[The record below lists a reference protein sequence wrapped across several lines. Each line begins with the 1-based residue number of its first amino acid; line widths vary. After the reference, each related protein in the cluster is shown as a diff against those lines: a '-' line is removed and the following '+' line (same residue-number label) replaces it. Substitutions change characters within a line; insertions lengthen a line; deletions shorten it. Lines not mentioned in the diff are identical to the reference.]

1 MSRPK
6 FSQQV
11 TIQIPSFL
19 RKHNLLRIAVILF
32 YLPGWPDIK
41 LWHLGESKGIVHF
54 IKTFAKVECP
64 FTRYA
69 SRSWLQF
76 HIIYGI
82 LIIWYYEFRV
92 LSDPENLVRDTLGR
106 VPKSKIGFGRYWTFP
121 CTFKLSRQSVDQL
134 RQENLYL
141 VWLKEC
147 LVPSLKIKTVPG
159 ILRVPSHAAFE
170 TVS

>member
-1 MSRPK
+1 M
-6 FSQQV
+6 
-11 TIQIPSFL
+11 
-19 RKHNLLRIAVILF
+19 
-32 YLPGWPDIK
+32 
-41 LWHLGESKGIVHF
+41 
-54 IKTFAKVECP
+54 ECP

-159 ILRVPSHAAFE
+159 ILRVPSHAVFMRPSQNVIKLIAVKCSIELRMWSSTANPMLSEFKGNNCE
-170 TVS
+170 ISLTPLR